1 MPEPEPEPETAQ
13 EQEPAPASS
22 GPQEPEADATMYH
35 EESPQD
41 QDNMSEYDKLRA
53 QVAKNPQDGAT
64 WNRLIEYAEQLADID
79 KIKEAYEAL
88 LEAYPNAVSHE
99 FLSAVIVY

>member
-1 MPEPEPEPETAQ
+1 MQVVDT
-13 EQEPAPASS
+13 
-22 GPQEPEADATMYH
+22 
-35 EESPQD
+35 SPTTF
-41 QDNMSEYDKLRA
+41 KLFA
-53 QVAKNPQDGAT
+53 LLFSYAAT